1 MSNNRKNRKEP
12 AYLRNFT
19 TDVIY
24 RKIWLE
30 DSYAKEHG
38 NTIEG
43 LRALTETL
51 NKYIQDLNLDICRN
65 IPYVS
70 LEPITEVDDSVRM
83 FIRQQAQFDEPGF
96 LMQIGD
102 RYIGLTHFI
111 DLFVS
116 EGIFELDQ
124 PSINVFDAEI
134 IFNSEYTRMIIID
147 IFLDV
152 AMFNSYSFLRNE
164 ATEEKQNFSK
174 KKYEYFKNHNL
185 ATCFDEISEDLDYY
199 SFAFSCHNQSGEKIF
214 SIDLEKYK
222 DIWEDF
228 IREYYPKS
236 VHEEREINQQLKM
249 RIDNHI
255 PIDYQHEFD
264 DKDPDIYFVLR
275 LNRRDLS
282 PDIYNQILPIFGGKE
297 VSFSDLKIVTK
308 TELGKY
314 EELLKELYISAFKI
328 VKQAKEDVQHIISA
342 VKENIENSGDNHR
355 YKIAISFS
363 GEYRDNCVEPF
374 CRALLML
381 GYTKDDIFYD
391 NWHKVQFHGAN
402 GREILQKI
410 YKDDCRMIVVLLSP
424 DYIDNMWTGII
435 EWPIIENFIDTKQ
448 FKKICLLRIDSANV
462 ENINNFINTRGIYE
476 DVDNMSS
483 DDIAEFINGIYIHR
497 FGNH

>member
-1 MSNNRKNRKEP
+1 MSTNRKNRKEP

-19 TDVIY
+19 TDILY

-134 IFNSEYTRMIIID
+134 VFNSEYTRMIIID

-164 ATEEKQNFSK
+164 VTEEKQTFSK
-174 KKYEYFKNHNL
+174 KKYEYFKSHKL
-185 ATCFDEISEDLDYY
+185 TTCFEEVGEDLDYY
-199 SFAFSCHNQSGEKIF
+199 SFAFSCHDQSGKNFF

-222 DIWEDF
+222 NIWENF
-228 IREYYPKS
+228 IQEYYPNS
-236 VHEEREINQQLKM
+236 VHEEREIDQQLTM
-249 RIDNHI
+249 RVDNHI
-255 PIDYQHEFD
+255 PIDYQHEFNG
-264 DKDPDIYFVLR
+264 KNPDIYFVLR
-275 LNRRDLS
+275 PNRKDL
-282 PDIYNQILPIFGGKE
+282 PTDINNQILSIFGGKE

-328 VKQAKEDVQHIISA
+328 VKQAKGDVQHIISV
-342 VKENIENSGDNHR
+342 VKENIGNSEDNHR
-355 YKIAISFS
+355 YKIGVSFS
-363 GEYRDNCVEPF
+363 GKYRYNYVEPF
-374 CRALLML
+374 CEALLQL
-381 GYTKDDIFYD
+381 NYSKDDIFYD
-391 NWHKVQFHGAN
+391 NWHKESFHGAD
-402 GREILQKI
+402 GAKKLQKI
-410 YKDDCRMIVVLLSP
+410 YKDECRMIVVLLSP
-424 DYIDNMWTGII
+424 DYVNSRWTII
-435 EWPIIENFIDTKQ
+435 NEWPIIENFINNQECD
-448 FKKICLLRIDSANV
+448 KICLLRVGKVDLGEINAFIKSNGIVEDIDNLSPK
-462 ENINNFINTRGIYE
+462 E
-476 DVDNMSS
+476 
-483 DDIAEFINGIYIHR
+483 IAEFINRVYVER
-497 FGNH
+497 FGNL